1 MNKKLKRSS
10 SDKVLAGVCG
20 GIGEY
25 FNVDPVIVRILWVL
39 VAFMPGGPGLIAY
52 IVCALIIPEDNG
64 VIYQDTSSNSSNSS
78 SNNSSNTPIFIGIAL
93 VVVGAYML
101 ARLLL
106 PQHIFRYFNIFR
118 YWPILLIIAGLYI
131 IYNNKK

>member
-10 SDKVLAGVCG
+10 SDKILAGVCG

-39 VAFMPGGPGLIAY
+39 ITFMPGGPGLLAY

-64 VIYQDTSSNSSNSS
+64 VIYQDTNGGSSTK
-78 SNNSSNTPIFIGIAL
+78 NTPIFIGIAL
-93 VVVGAYML
+93 IIVGGYML
-101 ARLLL
+101 ARLIL
-106 PQHIFRYFNIFR
+106 PQHVFRFFNIFR
-118 YWPILLIIAGLYI
+118 YWPILLILAGVYI
-131 IYNNKK
+131 IINNNKG